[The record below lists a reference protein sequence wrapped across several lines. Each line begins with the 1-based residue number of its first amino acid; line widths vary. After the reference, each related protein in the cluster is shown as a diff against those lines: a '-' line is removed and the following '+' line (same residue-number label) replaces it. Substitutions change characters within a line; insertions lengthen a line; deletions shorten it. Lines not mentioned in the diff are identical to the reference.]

1 MVQEQ
6 TKHTFSVYLDY
17 EQTDELVTRAAQML
31 LHRWSSF
38 FNQMQDNE
46 SFLLS
51 RLKQISTYAEQIKG
65 DEYLS
70 NLWLVWVGSRG
81 EGAPPVTALKR
92 MEKVRRL
99 LEQTL
104 YEDGPIKFPA
114 IFVPEIIHDNQ
125 PSTKLKHLLRFRI
138 AKQLTVQI
146 YSKLKQN
153 NPGLST
159 DLSCMGDPYMFSEK
173 LKKILLA
180 YK

>member
-6 TKHTFSVYLDY
+6 TKNTFGLNFTYA
-17 EQTDELVTRAAQML
+17 QTDEFVTRAAQMM

-51 RLKQISTYAEQIKG
+51 RLKQVSSYAEQIKG

-70 NLWLVWVGSRG
+70 NLWLVWIGSRG
-81 EGAPPVTALKR
+81 EGAPLNTALER
-92 MEKVRRL
+92 MEKVRSL

-104 YEDGPIKFPA
+104 NEDGQSKFPA
-114 IFVPEIIHDNQ
+114 IFVPEIISDDQ
-125 PSTKLKHLLRFRI
+125 SATKLKHLLRFGI
-138 AKQLTVQI
+138 AKRLATLI
-146 YSKLKQN
+146 YSKLVQHK
-153 NPGLST
+153 PGLSAG
-159 DLSCMGDPYMFSEK
+159 LSFGGDPYMFSEK
-173 LKKILLA
+173 LKEILLA